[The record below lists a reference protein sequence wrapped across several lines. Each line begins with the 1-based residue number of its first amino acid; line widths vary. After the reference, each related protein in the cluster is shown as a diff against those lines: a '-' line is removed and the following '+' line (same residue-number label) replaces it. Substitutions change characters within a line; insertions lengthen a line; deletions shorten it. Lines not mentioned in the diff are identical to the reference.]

1 MPWLKRHQPHV
12 RPVERDGIYTR
23 LSDGST
29 VIDCG
34 SMSQDSGVPLAVIKS
49 EIEHKYMLGRHFYKD
64 VGSMVERGC
73 YETWKAE
80 RLAQI
85 KAKLHL
91 NSETTEA

>member
-1 MPWLKRHQPHV
+1 MPWLKGHHQNV

-29 VIDCG
+29 VIDCR
-34 SMSQDSGVPLAVIKS
+34 SMSEDSGVPLAVIKS
-49 EIEHKYMLGRHFYKD
+49 EIEHHYMHGRHFYKD

-73 YETWKAE
+73 YESWKAE
-80 RLAQI
+80 RLDQI

-91 NSETTEA
+91 GQDAADA